1 MISMNMSSITLTKPV
16 NIHKQKTNKQKE
28 DELVLTT
35 RIYASQEVDLP
46 TASSAYRRKTA
57 FSSHGLS
64 RLMSNV
70 CRPYLTATIATIVSR
85 MAYLKPKTS
94 WTDAP

>member
-1 MISMNMSSITLTKPV
+1 
-16 NIHKQKTNKQKE
+16 
-28 DELVLTT
+28 
-35 RIYASQEVDLP
+35 
-46 TASSAYRRKTA
+46 
-57 FSSHGLS
+57 LS

-94 WTDAP
+94 WTDAPWVRGGCVGHLNEIPVEHPQHEQ